1 MVGATTRAGLL
12 TAPLRDRFGII
23 QRLDYYQAEDLA
35 AIILRSARILMI
47 GIQPEAALRIAARS
61 RGTPRIANRLLRR
74 VRDFADVAGLPE
86 ITCDLVDQSLSALAV
101 DDKGLDDL
109 DRRYL
114 EALIVTFQ
122 KGPVGIESLSA
133 SVGEEKGTLK
143 MWLIFLIQQGLIART
158 SRGRIATDE
167 ALHHLKV
174 ASLRIDCF
182 EGT

>member
-1 MVGATTRAGLL
+1 M
-12 TAPLRDRFGII
+12 
-23 QRLDYYQAEDLA
+23 
-35 AIILRSARILMI
+35 
-47 GIQPEAALRIAARS
+47 
-61 RGTPRIANRLLRR
+61 LRR

-133 SVGEEKGTLK
+133 SVGEERH
-143 MWLIFLIQQGLIART
+143 I
-158 SRGRIATDE
+158 GR
-167 ALHHLKV
+167 
-174 ASLRIDCF
+174 C
-182 EGT
+182 G